1 MRRGRGRWPGPASRS
16 GRCGLCF
23 SGLPC
28 VEFGIIATP
37 PPDFEV
43 FLYKRYSSREIT
55 FSQLLFPVLTL
66 SAQQRGRRVRSSSGS
81 GLPNRK
87 LIPRSQMTGAVFPA
101 LGTCGRPTAAFP
113 CGTCSWPSVGHLH
126 PRLQREAG
134 RGPEPSGRCPSRR
147 LTALFSLVSLRP
159 SLVKPLRHYAV
170 FLSEDSSDDECQ
182 REEGPSS
189 GFTESLFFSAPFE
202 WSLLPPSVSQTW
214 AW

>member
-1 MRRGRGRWPGPASRS
+1 MAPAAGPQLPVRGGRVP
-16 GRCGLCF
+16 
-23 SGLPC
+23 GLPW
-28 VEFGIIATP
+28 GAP
-37 PPDFEV
+37 
-43 FLYKRYSSREIT
+43 
-55 FSQLLFPVLTL
+55 
-66 SAQQRGRRVRSSSGS
+66 AQG
-81 GLPNRK
+81 
-87 LIPRSQMTGAVFPA
+87 
-101 LGTCGRPTAAFP
+101 
-113 CGTCSWPSVGHLH
+113 W
-126 PRLQREAG
+126 QREAG
-134 RGPEPSGRCPSRR
+134 RGPGLGGR